1 MEVFLSHWAHQE
13 SGWIL
18 IFVKDSFDRMKR
30 ILIVLAC
37 GCLLLSCTDGTGV
50 RMGRK
55 AATETLRAAEA
66 DEREYGFLPDADEG
80 RLEAAAAYFDARGPV
95 AERIAAWEYLGLA
108 QEQERASHRA
118 VISYGR
124 ALAAAQKAGD
134 NASQGRI
141 GRRLAHVY
149 NASREY
155 VPAARELYS
164 AWLAYRRA
172 AEKAAEKAGSE
183 KDASP
188 ADALHHE
195 ERATLLEYGQAW
207 YNLDNLEQAEKVY
220 KAALSEAHAA
230 ADTLVEVGVLRSY
243 AALALQ
249 KDTPE
254 PAAAVEMLSRVADD
268 LHYPLQSSDQG
279 VLAAS
284 YSLLG
289 KPDAARDRLRRAF
302 AQAESRED
310 LGQARFRAYQTASHE
325 GRSEDALKALEK
337 VVEYGNDAD
346 LSAMRAAVSLAR
358 EDYLDA
364 QNALASERLRSS
376 RWGSAALILLLIA
389 VASTALWYLRA
400 RREEIRRLRSETE
413 ETIGIAEELRARLA
427 ESSRVLKG
435 AVAGKN
441 EILERLCEQYYI
453 YGESDKLPS
462 RLLKEARSA
471 IEGLRDDPK
480 TLEGFERMVN
490 AAHDGAVDKLRTQL
504 PRCKE
509 EDVRLFILAASGLSR
524 TAMATILEKEKGVV
538 NNRLW
543 RLKGR
548 LADSDAP
555 DKELLLDCLDG

>member
-1 MEVFLSHWAHQE
+1 
-13 SGWIL
+13 
-18 IFVKDSFDRMKR
+18 MKR
-30 ILIVLAC
+30 LLIVLAC
-37 GCLLLSCTDGTGV
+37 GCLLLSCAGSPGA
-50 RMGRK
+50 RMSRK
-55 AATETLRAAEA
+55 VATETLRAAEA

-80 RLEAAAAYFDARGPV
+80 RLAAAAAYFDARGPV
-95 AERIAAWEYLGLA
+95 AERVAAWEFLGLA
-108 QEQERASHRA
+108 QEQENASHRA
-118 VISYGR
+118 VVSYGK
-124 ALAAAQKAGD
+124 ALDAARKAGD
-134 NASQGRI
+134 NAAQGRI

-172 AEKAAEKAGSE
+172 AEKAETAGSE
-183 KDASP
+183 TDASA

-195 ERATLLEYGQAW
+195 EQATLLEYGQAW

-230 ADTLVEVGVLRSY
+230 EDTLVEVGVLRSY

-289 KPDAARDRLRRAF
+289 KPDEARDRLRRAF
-302 AQAESRED
+302 AQAETREEF
-310 LGQARFRAYQTASHE
+310 GQARFRAYQTASHE
-325 GRSEDALKALEK
+325 GRTEDALKALEK

-358 EDYLDA
+358 EDYLEA
-364 QNALASERLRSS
+364 QNALATERLRSS

-389 VASTALWYLRA
+389 VASTALWYIRA

-490 AAHDGAVDKLRTQL
+490 AAHDGAVDKLRAQL

-509 EDVRLFILAASGLSR
+509 EDVRLFVLAASGLSR

-548 LADSDAP
+548 LSDSDAT
-555 DKELLLDCLDG
+555 DKALLLECLEG

>member
-1 MEVFLSHWAHQE
+1 
-13 SGWIL
+13 
-18 IFVKDSFDRMKR
+18 
-30 ILIVLAC
+30 
-37 GCLLLSCTDGTGV
+37 
-50 RMGRK
+50 MGRK

-183 KDASP
+183 TDAS
-188 ADALHHE
+188 AAEALHHE

-230 ADTLVEVGVLRSY
+230 GDTLVEAGTLRSY

-249 KDTPE
+249 KDTPD

-268 LHYPLQSSDQG
+268 LHYPLQSADQG
-279 VLAAS
+279 VLAGA

-289 KPDAARDRLRRAF
+289 KSAEARDRLRRAF
-302 AQAESRED
+302 AQAETRPERS
-310 LGQARFRAYQTASHE
+310 QAWFRAYQVASQE
-325 GRSEDALKALEK
+325 GKSADALKALEK

-346 LSAMRAAVSLAR
+346 LSAMRSAVSLAR

-364 QNALASERLRSS
+364 QNALASERLRAS

-400 RREEIRRLRSETE
+400 RREEIRRLRTEAE
-413 ETIGIAEELRARLA
+413 ETIATAEELRLRLA

-435 AVAGKN
+435 TVAGKPGDDRERGGIVN
-441 EILERLCEQYYI
+441 IHASANGIVAGRHQVVTIHESCPGGKSNVRTKTSAEIAVRPDDYLWEWSVGDQSGSAR
-453 YGESDKLPS
+453 GESL
-462 RLLKEARSA
+462 
-471 IEGLRDDPK
+471 
-480 TLEGFERMVN
+480 
-490 AAHDGAVDKLRTQL
+490 AVTG
-504 PRCKE
+504 
-509 EDVRLFILAASGLSR
+509 VRLPHGKYTVSVTLTVSCSSCPACRAS
-524 TAMATILEKEKGVV
+524 ATETKSVNIGNGVI
-538 NNRLW
+538 
-543 RLKGR
+543 K
-548 LADSDAP
+548 
-555 DKELLLDCLDG
+555 

>member
-1 MEVFLSHWAHQE
+1 
-13 SGWIL
+13 
-18 IFVKDSFDRMKR
+18 MKKTF
-30 ILIVLAC
+30 IVLAC
-37 GCLLLSCTDGTGV
+37 GCLLLSCTEGDGG
-50 RMGRK
+50 RMSRK
-55 AATETLRAAEA
+55 AAMETLHAAEA
-66 DEREYGFLPDADEG
+66 DELEYGFLPDADEG
-80 RLEAAAAYFDARGPV
+80 RLEAAAAYFDVRGPV
-95 AERIAAWEYLGLA
+95 SERIAAWEFLGLA
-108 QEQERASHRA
+108 QEQESASHRA
-118 VISYGR
+118 VVSYGK
-124 ALAAAQKAGD
+124 ALDAARKAGD
-134 NASQGRI
+134 YAAQGRI

-172 AEKAAEKAGSE
+172 AEKAEMDAPTAKA
-183 KDASP
+183 
-188 ADALHHE
+188 LRHE

-220 KAALSEAHAA
+220 KAALSEAYAA
-230 ADTLVEVGVLRSY
+230 GDTLVEVGVLRSY

-249 KDTPE
+249 KDPPE

-268 LHYPLQSSDQG
+268 LHYPLQSNDQG

-289 KPDAARDRLRRAF
+289 KPDEARDRLRRAF
-302 AQAESRED
+302 AQAETREE

-364 QNALASERLRSS
+364 QNALATERLRSS

-555 DKELLLDCLDG
+555 DKALLLECLEV

>member
-1 MEVFLSHWAHQE
+1 MKK
-13 SGWIL
+13 
-18 IFVKDSFDRMKR
+18 IFT
-30 ILIVLAC
+30 VLAC
-37 GCLLLSCTDGTGV
+37 GCLLLSCTGGDVG
-50 RMGRK
+50 RMSRK
-55 AATETLRAAEA
+55 AATETVRAAEA

-80 RLEAAAAYFDARGPV
+80 RLEAAAACFDARGPV
-95 AERIAAWEYLGLA
+95 AERIAAWEFLGLA
-108 QEQERASHRA
+108 QEQENASHRA

-124 ALAAAQKAGD
+124 ALDAARKAGED
-134 NASQGRI
+134 AAQGRI

-172 AEKAAEKAGSE
+172 AEKAERLGKAAEKSGPE
-183 KDASP
+183 T
-188 ADALHHE
+188 ADEVSVLRHE

-268 LHYPLQSSDQG
+268 LHYPLESSDQG

-289 KPDAARDRLRRAF
+289 KPDEARDRLRRAF
-302 AQAESRED
+302 AQAETREE
-310 LGQARFRAYQTASHE
+310 LGQVRFRAYQTASHE

-358 EDYLDA
+358 EDYLEA
-364 QNALASERLRSS
+364 QNALATERLRSS

-389 VASTALWYLRA
+389 VASTALWYIRA

-490 AAHDGAVDKLRTQL
+490 AAHDGAVDKLRAQL

-548 LADSDAP
+548 LTDSDAP
-555 DKELLLDCLDG
+555 DKALLLDCLEG

>member
-1 MEVFLSHWAHQE
+1 MKK
-13 SGWIL
+13 
-18 IFVKDSFDRMKR
+18 IF
-30 ILIVLAC
+30 IVLAC
-37 GCLLLSCTDGTGV
+37 GCLLLSCTGGDGI

-55 AATETLRAAEA
+55 AAMETLRAAEA

-80 RLEAAAAYFDARGPV
+80 HMEAAAAYFEARGPL
-95 AERIAAWEYLGLA
+95 AERVSAWEYLGLV
-108 QEQERASHRA
+108 QEQESASHRA
-118 VISYGR
+118 VISYGK
-124 ALAAAQKAGD
+124 ALDAARKAGD
-134 NASQGRI
+134 DAAQGRI

-149 NASREY
+149 NVSREY

-172 AEKAAEKAGSE
+172 AEKAEKSEKTEKAAEKAG
-183 KDASP
+183 P
-188 ADALHHE
+188 AAAETLAGQGTTTGESALRHE

-207 YNLDNLEQAEKVY
+207 YSLDNLEQAEKVY

-230 ADTLVEVGVLRSY
+230 GDTLVEVGVLRSY

-249 KDTPE
+249 KDPPE

-289 KPDAARDRLRRAF
+289 KPEEARDRLRRAF
-302 AQAESRED
+302 AQAETREE

-325 GRSEDALKALEK
+325 GRSADALKALEK

-364 QNALASERLRSS
+364 QNALATERLRSS

-555 DKELLLDCLDG
+555 DKALLLECLEG

>member
-1 MEVFLSHWAHQE
+1 
-13 SGWIL
+13 
-18 IFVKDSFDRMKR
+18 
-30 ILIVLAC
+30 
-37 GCLLLSCTDGTGV
+37 
-50 RMGRK
+50 MGRK
-55 AATETLRAAEA
+55 AATETLRAAET
-66 DEREYGFLPDADEG
+66 DEREYGFLPDAEEG

-95 AERIAAWEYLGLA
+95 AERIAAWEYLGMA

-124 ALAAAQKAGD
+124 ALDAAQKAGD
-134 NASQGRI
+134 NAAQGRI

-172 AEKAAEKAGSE
+172 AEKAEEKAAEKAGSE
-183 KDASP
+183 TDAS
-188 ADALHHE
+188 AAEALHHE

-220 KAALSEAHAA
+220 KAALSEAYAA

-302 AQAESRED
+302 AQAESREE

-364 QNALASERLRSS
+364 QNALATERLRSS

-389 VASTALWYLRA
+389 VASTALWYIRA
-400 RREEIRRLRSETE
+400 RREEIRRLRSEAE

-490 AAHDGAVDKLRTQL
+490 AAHDGAVDKLRAQL

-555 DKELLLDCLDG
+555 DKTLLLDCLDG